1 MNILIKPIITEK
13 ATSDSELLNRYG
25 FEVVSSAN
33 KIQIKNAVEQ
43 TYGVTVKKVRTM
55 NVRVE
60 RNVKYTKSGM
70 QIGKTKGYKKAFVQL
85 QDGDTIDLYSNL

>member
-1 MNILIKPIITEK
+1 MNILVKPIITEK

-25 FEVVSSAN
+25 FEVMANAN
-33 KIQIKNAVEQ
+33 KIQIKNAVEA
-43 TYGVTVKKVRTM
+43 TYGVSVTKVLTM

-60 RNVKYTKSGM
+60 RNTKFTKSGM
-70 QIGKTKGYKKAFVQL
+70 QIGKTKARKKAFVQL

>member
-25 FEVVSSAN
+25 FEVMPNAN
-33 KIQIKNAVEQ
+33 KIQIKNAVEA
-43 TYGVTVKKVRTM
+43 TYGVTVTKVRAM

-60 RNVKYTKSGM
+60 RKTKFTKSGM
-70 QIGKTKGYKKAFVQL
+70 QIGKTKASKKSFC
-85 QDGDTIDLYSNL
+85 TIARWRYHRPL